1 MRQKITISLLIA
13 LFFIC
18 EFGFAQKI
26 TPANVMQHWI
36 DSIQDYKVQNW
47 ANLSLLNYDYY
58 DLCHSYKNDSLKAI
72 AFKTEF
78 EAEADTLAV
87 WLQNSDKKME
97 LIIKKLS
104 QINNINSYLY
114 GTIISEKFRREF
126 YQKTWIKY
134 ANNYKKHAKE
144 NPTKYVALL
153 LLSKQNDEAIIEMAK
168 HNMEIFSVSGFYL
181 LLVTWTKPSESLLYM
196 EKYLAVADSTE
207 KTTGLYRLF
216 GYMAFEAKACTK
228 TIEYLEKIPREK
240 YRSNDCSRLGAAYLD
255 RGGNSADTTKA
266 VNLLLECFT
275 KARQEVKKR

>member
-1 MRQKITISLLIA
+1 MRQKITISFFIA

-18 EFGFAQKI
+18 EFSLAQKI
-26 TPANVMQHWI
+26 KSTNVMQHWI

-47 ANLSLLNYDYY
+47 ANLSLVNYDYY

-104 QINNINSYLY
+104 QINNIHSYFC

-126 YQKTWIKY
+126 YQETWIKY

-153 LLSKQNDEAIIEMAK
+153 LLSKQKVVLCIE
-168 HNMEIFSVSGFYL
+168 
-181 LLVTWTKPSESLLYM
+181 
-196 EKYLAVADSTE
+196 
-207 KTTGLYRLF
+207 
-216 GYMAFEAKACTK
+216 
-228 TIEYLEKIPREK
+228 
-240 YRSNDCSRLGAAYLD
+240 
-255 RGGNSADTTKA
+255 
-266 VNLLLECFT
+266 
-275 KARQEVKKR
+275 